1 MTFSGLAKAGKLK
14 MDNSFVETL
23 VGGIVIAITAAF
35 LAYGYSVSDVGNVS
49 GIEVTAEFDRVDGL
63 ATGSDVRMS
72 GIKIGTVTAQ
82 SLNTSNYF
90 AVVTLN
96 LTDEVQLPTDSSAKI
111 TSEGLLG
118 GNYVSITPG
127 GSEEMLASGD
137 EIQFTQGSIDL
148 IGLVGQAVSSAQGG
162 SE

>member
-1 MTFSGLAKAGKLK
+1 

-23 VGGIVIAITAAF
+23 VGGIVIAIAAAF
-35 LAYGYSVSDVGNVS
+35 LAYGYSVSDVGRVS

-82 SLNTSNYF
+82 SLNTNNYY

-127 GSEEMLASGD
+127 GSEEMLTNGD

-148 IGLVGQAVSSAQGG
+148 IGLVGQAVFSAQGSG
-162 SE
+162 E

>member
-1 MTFSGLAKAGKLK
+1 

-23 VGGIVIAITAAF
+23 VGSIVVAVAGAF
-35 LAYGYSVSDVGNVS
+35 LVYGYSITDAGRVE
-49 GIEVTAEFDRVDGL
+49 GIEVQAEFDRIDGL
-63 ATGSDVRMS
+63 ASGSDVRMS

-82 SLNTSNYF
+82 YLNTNNYY
-90 AVVTLN
+90 AVVKMSLS
-96 LTDEVQLPTDSSAKI
+96 DEIKLPVDSSAKI

-127 GSEEMLASGD
+127 GSDEMLENGG
-137 EIQFTQGSIDL
+137 EIQFTQGSVDL
-148 IGLVGQAVSSAQGG
+148 IGLVGQAVFSAQSG

>member
-1 MTFSGLAKAGKLK
+1 

-23 VGGIVIAITAAF
+23 VGGIVIAIAAAF

-82 SLNTSNYF
+82 SLNTDNYF
-90 AVVTLN
+90 AVVTLS

-127 GSEEMLASGD
+127 GSEERLASGD

-148 IGLVGQAVSSAQGG
+148 IGLVGQAVFSAQGG

>member
-1 MTFSGLAKAGKLK
+1 MTLGRAAKAGKFE

-23 VGGIVIAITAAF
+23 VGGIVIAIAAAF
-35 LAYGYSVSDVGNVS
+35 LAYGYSVSDVGSVS

-82 SLNTSNYF
+82 SLNKDNYF

-127 GSEEMLASGD
+127 GSEEMLESGD

-148 IGLVGQAVSSAQGG
+148 IGLVGQAVFSAQGG

>member
-1 MTFSGLAKAGKLK
+1 

-23 VGGIVIAITAAF
+23 VGGIVIAIAAAF
-35 LAYGYSVSDVGNVS
+35 LAYGYSVSDVGGVS

-82 SLNTSNYF
+82 SLNKDNYF
-90 AVVTLN
+90 AVVTFN

-111 TSEGLLG
+111 IPAKVCWAATMSPSRQVDRRKCWRAAMRF
-118 GNYVSITPG
+118 NSRK
-127 GSEEMLASGD
+127 AR
-137 EIQFTQGSIDL
+137 L
-148 IGLVGQAVSSAQGG
+148 I
-162 SE
+162 

>member
-1 MTFSGLAKAGKLK
+1 

-23 VGGIVIAITAAF
+23 VGGIVIAIAAAF

-72 GIKIGTVTAQ
+72 GIKIGTVTGQ
-82 SLNTSNYF
+82 SLNTNNYY

-96 LTDEVQLPTDSSAKI
+96 LTDEVQLPNDSSAKI

-127 GSEEMLASGD
+127 GSEDMLTDGD

-148 IGLVGQAVSSAQGG
+148 IGLVGQAVFSAQGG

>member
-1 MTFSGLAKAGKLK
+1 

-23 VGGIVIAITAAF
+23 VGGIVIAIAAAF

-82 SLNTSNYF
+82 SLNTDNYF
-90 AVVTLN
+90 AVVTFN

-127 GSEEMLASGD
+127 GSEEMLVSGD

-148 IGLVGQAVSSAQGG
+148 IGLVGQAVFSAQGG

>member
-1 MTFSGLAKAGKLK
+1 

-23 VGGIVIAITAAF
+23 VGTIVVAIAGTF
-35 LAYGYSVSDVGNVS
+35 LAYGYSITDAGRVE
-49 GIEVTAEFDRVDGL
+49 GIEVKAEFDRIDGL
-63 ATGSDVRMS
+63 ASGSDVRMS

-82 SLNTSNYF
+82 YLNTSNYF
-90 AVVTLN
+90 AVVKMN
-96 LTDEVQLPTDSSAKI
+96 LSDEIKLPVDSSAKI

-127 GSEEMLASGD
+127 GSDEMLENGS
-137 EIQFTQGSIDL
+137 EIQFTQGSVDL
-148 IGLVGQAVSSAQGG
+148 IGLVGQAVFSATSG